1 MKTKIKKL
9 KELVNASNAQIKNIG
24 LCLSSVQAYGI
35 ADGEEYTAIVGFEK
49 ISSRYYFSDDRG
61 RRFLASH
68 YYNAEFVAGEM
79 LNVIEKD
86 SVAAQELAKRVAHE
100 GAAIIPLCL
109 VDRFD
114 DECER
119 LGLEV
124 ENKQCFPDER
134 GGWKY
139 RYELKPENSKLSKTI
154 QP

>member
-1 MKTKIKKL
+1 MKTNIKKL
-9 KELVNASNAQIKNIG
+9 KDLVNAHYAQIIY
-24 LCLSSVQAYGI
+24 LCLRGVQAYGI

-49 ISSRYYFSDDRG
+49 TKGRYYFFDNCG

-79 LNVIEKD
+79 LEVIAQD
-86 SVAAQELAKRVAHE
+86 SAAAQEAAHKVARE
-100 GAAIIPLCL
+100 GATAIPLCL
-109 VDRFD
+109 TCRFVE
-114 DECER
+114 ECER

-139 RYELKPENSKLSKTI
+139 RYELKQKADQSSKTI